1 MGRRLGIL
9 LILVLAFAAVLVV
22 SPETQFL
29 LGGAMLNVGYRLQD
43 GLHAYDFR
51 HEDVTPDQ
59 VWEEF
64 VHQNEMASAVRSRFP
79 RSTYHPVMA
88 IVACMDARIDTN
100 ELTGDTRREYYI
112 IRTAGSALAAKEED
126 MLELAVNNGVK
137 VILLTRHT
145 DCAAEKVDADPA
157 QRLRYPALVESLDE
171 RDTRVKD
178 FLARPAIAARI
189 ASGALLVK
197 QMVIDT
203 SNDHVLSEAPPAAVA
218 PAGHAE
224 AGGH

>member
-9 LILVLAFAAVLVV
+9 VVLALAFAAVLVV

-43 GLHAYDFR
+43 GLNAYDFR
-51 HEDVTPDQ
+51 HHDDITPDQ
-59 VWEEF
+59 VWQEF

-100 ELTGDTRREYYI
+100 ELAGDTRREYYI
-112 IRTAGSALAAKEED
+112 IRTAGSALSAKEED

-145 DCAAEKVDADPA
+145 DCAAEKVDADPSL
-157 QRLRYPALVESLDE
+157 RLRYPALVESLDE
-171 RDTRVKD
+171 RDARVKD
-178 FLARPAIAARI
+178 FLARPAIAERI
-189 ASGALLVK
+189 VSGKLLVK

-203 SNDHVLSEAPPAAVA
+203 SNEHVLSEAPAVA
-218 PAGHAE
+218 AAGHAE